1 MTRAD
6 QRPILV
12 VDDDEII
19 LSTLTLFLEDEG
31 YAVVAASNGKEAL
44 EHMERE
50 HPRLI
55 LLDMKMPVMDGW
67 AFAAA
72 YRERPGPHAPI
83 IVMTA
88 ARDARSRAD
97 EIAADDFLAKPFDL
111 DRLLDLVRRYASQS

>member
-1 MTRAD
+1 MTHAD

-19 LSTLTLFLEDEG
+19 LSTLALFLADEG

-44 EHMERE
+44 EHAERQ

-67 AFAAA
+67 AFAVA
-72 YRERPGPHAPI
+72 YRGRPGPHAPI

-88 ARDARSRAD
+88 ARDARSRAA
-97 EIAADDFLAKPFDL
+97 EIAADGFLAKPFDL
-111 DRLLDLVRRYASQS
+111 DRLLDLVRRYAAQS

>member
-1 MTRAD
+1 VTRTD

-19 LSTLTLFLEDEG
+19 LSTLALCLEDEG

-44 EHMERE
+44 QRVERE

-88 ARDARSRAD
+88 AQDARSRAA
-97 EIAADDFLAKPFDL
+97 EIAADGCLAKPFDL
-111 DRLLDLVRRYASQS
+111 DRLLDLVRRYAAQG

>member
-1 MTRAD
+1 MTHDD

-19 LSTLTLFLEDEG
+19 LSTLALCLEDEG

-44 EHMERE
+44 ERVERE

-67 AFAAA
+67 AFATT

-88 ARDARSRAD
+88 ARDARSRAA
-97 EIAADDFLAKPFDL
+97 EIAADGCLAKPFDL
-111 DRLLDLVRRYASQS
+111 DRLLDLVRRYAAQA